1 MKKALQKV
9 ICSALF
15 IAMVLPI
22 AACGKKDESW
32 TTIST
37 SQEDQNVVNA
47 DVTKI
52 TFAVPDFCKVDSNH
66 LKLFNEELQND
77 GHKYQLEIKT
87 LSNEDYFSN

>member
-1 MKKALQKV
+1 MKKTLQKV

-15 IAMVLPI
+15 IAMVLPT
-22 AACGKKDESW
+22 AACGKKDESR

-66 LKLFNEELQND
+66 LKLFP
-77 GHKYQLEIKT
+77 
-87 LSNEDYFSN
+87 